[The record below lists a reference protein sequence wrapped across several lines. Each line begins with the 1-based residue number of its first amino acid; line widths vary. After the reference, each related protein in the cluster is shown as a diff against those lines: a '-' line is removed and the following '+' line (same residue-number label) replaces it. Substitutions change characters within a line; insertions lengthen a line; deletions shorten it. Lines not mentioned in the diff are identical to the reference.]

1 MFGLQTLF
9 GCRMQ
14 RQQEADG
21 ATGMQRKGW
30 RKTKHSQL
38 TEKKP
43 PPLGWC
49 GAVGRQDGV
58 WGEGQVSFF
67 QGRQKK
73 QLERQWKDW
82 DSSCKHPFQWRTTL
96 IGAVSLLSG
105 GEHPQ
110 VPLQIGCD
118 FLWPQDI
125 HLWKQDIL
133 SVMAL
138 MSNLL
143 ESLYL
148 VKLIRICE
156 AQYFL
161 FEQHKKLNENRI

>member
-1 MFGLQTLF
+1 ME
-9 GCRMQ
+9 
-14 RQQEADG
+14 QQEWRERTGGNQAQPVNTEE
-21 ATGMQRKGW
+21 ATSFGMVWSG
-30 RKTKHSQL
+30 
-38 TEKKP
+38 
-43 PPLGWC
+43 G
-49 GAVGRQDGV
+49 GGQDGV
-58 WGEGQVSFF
+58 WGEGQMSFF

-125 HLWKQDIL
+125 HLWKQDVL

-143 ESLYL
+143 ESLYP